1 MASRLLSH
9 NWSLLSL
16 DLKSHMEAM
25 ESGLSSSISFINK
38 TFWLFPK
45 HGVFLPLWNI
55 LKHLFSSGVKYLSFF
70 RVFGFPINMEILILV
85 SFYWSPE
92 VERKKEEKKNPK
104 PQQHPLLGKAAELSV
119 PNSRIALLVRKSN
132 TQNGFASETWMNRNN
147 YGLCHYNQGKKKN
160 CSLYLYKLKIFYF
173 PAFHLSAFFVS

>member
-1 MASRLLSH
+1 MTVSKTWGFSATVKHFETFVFLWGEIFVLFQSFWIPNKHGNPHFSQLL
-9 NWSLLSL
+9 
-16 DLKSHMEAM
+16 LKSK
-25 ESGLSSSISFINK
+25 SG
-38 TFWLFPK
+38 
-45 HGVFLPLWNI
+45 
-55 LKHLFSSGVKYLSFF
+55 
-70 RVFGFPINMEILILV
+70 
-85 SFYWSPE
+85 
-92 VERKKEEKKNPK
+92 KKERRKKNPK